1 MTEEEKCVNF
11 MDDHN
16 ARVDGVSDT
25 IDFTREMLSK
35 FDIGS
40 SVAVLDTVASLDPE
54 IVLSTACVVLSAA
67 SNVAALKFPDMTM
80 YKVLASLERI
90 EGNLKKILETP
101 LKKAINTFEF
111 ILKAVR
117 SGNFKSAF
125 DKLERLIDNAETAFL
140 YADKDELSI
149 KDYRE
154 CAKGIRLFMF
164 GHVLIESYS
173 EERRVFL
180 SLEQLQPSKVTLI
193 GDTLE
198 MVARKCIEQKKNV
211 KTTSWGFESDTKK
224 SEAQDVLDSILKFAY
239 PYISTAKKLTGMNR
253 NLMMQD
259 TSSSSYHQVSLL
271 ADLLPMGYEDATRL
285 VVGYSFDAKGQKYVV
300 KVDVWRE
307 EDSVWC
313 GYENYWKEFNINPET
328 KKVVMEMPVCSGPLH
343 LYYTGL
349 VWNRKGNDHKGDYF
363 ITDQKHNDRPVYE
376 SNDGYGY
383 IYSEYDGTW
392 TVDGVEIGSN
402 LPTIKSTT
410 SASCPAL
417 CHDWLYHTQYTGNS
431 SGGRERGGG
440 YRTV

>member
-1 MTEEEKCVNF
+1 

-54 IVLSTACVVLSAA
+54 TVLSTACVVLSAA

-164 GHVLIESYS
+164 GHLLKESYN

-193 GDTLE
+193 GETLE
-198 MVARKCIEQKKNV
+198 MIARRCIEQKKNV

-239 PYISTAKKLTGMNR
+239 PYISRAKKLTDMNR
-253 NLMMQD
+253 NLMIQD
-259 TSSSSYHQVSLL
+259 SSCYPQFCLL
-271 ADLLPMGYEDATRL
+271 ADLLPMGYEDAAQL
-285 VVGYSFDAKGQKYVV
+285 PLGNSFDSLGQKYVV
-300 KVDVWRE
+300 KVAVWRE
-307 EDSVWC
+307 KDSVRC
-313 GYENYWKEFNINPET
+313 EYEKFRNMTNIKPET
-328 KKVVMEMPVCSGPLH
+328 QEVVMELPMLCPGPLH
-343 LYYTGL
+343 LNYTGL
-349 VWNRKGNDHKGDYF
+349 VWNRSHTRHKGDYF
-363 ITDQKHNDRPVYE
+363 ITDQKHNGRPVYKRIITGNE
-376 SNDGYGY
+376 GYY
-383 IYSEYDGTW
+383 LYSEDDGTW
-392 TVDGVEIGSN
+392 TVDGACVGCVTPEM
-402 LPTIKSTT
+402 KSTT
-410 SASCPAL
+410 AAPCPAL
-417 CHDWLYHTQYTGNS
+417 CQEWLYTGNPEK
-431 SGGRERGGG
+431 GGPPWKKGDI
-440 YRTV
+440 TVICMIHSQ